1 MDGAHA
7 SQRPGDFYS
16 QNPRTPEPETPTVG
30 PLRIHKVNHSTS
42 TTSTTSTP
50 SRTSSEEAE
59 VDGTSQTRRASPPY
73 PDDHFRPLH
82 AAAGAQHLETPEVNS
97 SGMRRQSSTRAK
109 FGASDPN
116 RPTVSGYAGTPPPSL
131 TPGIAVESNK
141 LAPEV
146 PGKEEVN
153 DDDDGLFQK
162 PPPKSTAPAVPVG
175 DEGIAQST
183 YQQYYPPPAAA
194 TLQPPNAGVNRL
206 SSTASTSTTRAQRG
220 SPPPPETPV
229 LGKPTG
235 GFETGYPY
243 AQNAAASRANQ
254 YANPVARPSTMSP
267 SQQSIEVPRPW
278 TPTEQPGSYPHGP
291 PVAFQGDTEVHPATN
306 YQSPAIS
313 AYQSPPQ
320 STQNRGYQV
329 SPAQPAQQFVTP
341 PVPQFGIPIT
351 QSSSPAQLAQP
362 AQYLQSPQNNQPG
375 SRLSFSPQT
384 HPLEQDMQ
392 RLQVADEPP
401 PAYSSVSQ
409 QRLFSGATSQGF
421 PTEKRLS
428 NASMPSSTSSQD
440 PNLRRHPAFAN
451 DVGQPIAQ
459 QTVQQ
464 PVAST
469 QPATPAPIQVMSPSP
484 GPSITPASPPPLPEG
499 WIAHLDQNSGQY
511 YYIHLPTQSTQWEF
525 PKGPTPL
532 SLQEPLSPTGTFA
545 NSMASPALG
554 GFSQP
559 LASPGFAPQSA
570 SYHRDSMLS
579 MNNLASPTMAGFTGP
594 PPSAGVDMYKVAPT
608 NGVYFGP
615 YLRYTN
621 IDLERGLWLGS
632 ILLITDVPQ
641 PPTIHIHQS
650 TDLSP
655 NPRQLKA
662 NPIYQHQ
669 RWTFYRYDV
678 DLIMDEQDTKWTY
691 AITSHLGCTRYEF
704 LVAGRYETSWRFI
717 SHSGNDFALNV
728 SANERA
734 KLGGIG
740 LMWKDVLQKHVEC
753 GGFHAQLGLGGQIF
767 GDRLWK
773 EVPALRQWTAM
784 SGKENR
790 KNEAWTAKLEDDVSH
805 AYFHYYSSH
814 FDQPHVREAFA
825 QIPHVLTLDDNDI
838 FDGYGSYPDYMQQS
852 NMFKNIGRIGIDM
865 YLLFQHHTTHEIL
878 RNVSGDLDLFSI
890 TGTGWHFVKYLG
902 PAVVVVGPDTR
913 SERDSQ
919 RVMAGPTYQGLFPKV
934 ALLPPSVQHCI
945 WMIPVPLLYP
955 RLETAE
961 QIAHTMATG
970 KKAVTG
976 TFNMLGRVTSSVAGV
991 VGAKGVVGDGFSSIK
1006 KAVGKS
1012 GLMSSVLSPFG
1023 DIDMLDELR
1032 DMWTHESKDLERTYL
1047 IRTLQGIA
1055 HQKSLRMTF
1064 LSGSVNA
1071 CGAGLVHDPSH
1082 PGDHKTMYQ
1091 LIASSIVNAPPPSYV
1106 LRLLNSNPKQPIYIP
1121 PNAQRSAGPHQPV
1134 QPTDTKEDMME
1145 IFVADV
1151 NGAPREM
1158 KRLMGR
1164 RNYVAMV
1171 AYDPETVRGSHGSIV
1186 PGSKGSSRL
1195 SLAADF
1201 MVQNEGAYAAPVKY
1215 GPVIIPSLE
1224 FGR

>member
-1 MDGAHA
+1 MDGAHD
-7 SQRPGDFYS
+7 SQRSGDFHL
-16 QNPRTPEPETPTVG
+16 QTRRTPEPETPTVG

-50 SRTSSEEAE
+50 SRTSSEEAK
-59 VDGTSQTRRASPPY
+59 VDGTSQTRRPSPPY
-73 PDDHFRPLH
+73 PDDRFRPSH
-82 AAAGAQHLETPEVNS
+82 AAAGAQRLGTPELNS

-116 RPTVSGYAGTPPPSL
+116 RPTISGYAGTPPPSL
-131 TPGIAVESNK
+131 TPGIAGDRNK

-162 PPPKSTAPAVPVG
+162 SPPKPTAPAVPIG

-183 YQQYYPPPAAA
+183 YQQYYPPPTAA
-194 TLQPPNAGVNRL
+194 TLQPPTAGVNRL

-229 LGKPTG
+229 IGKPTG
-235 GFETGYPY
+235 GFEYPY

-267 SQQSIEVPRPW
+267 SQQPIEVPRPW

-291 PVAFQGDTEVHPATN
+291 PVAFQGGTEVLPATN
-306 YQSPAIS
+306 YQSPTTA
-313 AYQSPPQ
+313 AYQSPTQ
-320 STQNRGYQV
+320 SAQNRGYQI
-329 SPAQPAQQFVTP
+329 SPGQPVQQFVAP
-341 PVPQFGIPIT
+341 PVPQFGVPIT
-351 QSSSPAQLAQP
+351 QSSSPAQITQP

-421 PTEKRLS
+421 TNEKRLS
-428 NASMPSSTSSQD
+428 NASVPSSTSSQD

-451 DVGQPIAQ
+451 DAGQPIVQ

-469 QPATPAPIQVMSPSP
+469 QPATLAPIQVISPSP

-499 WIAHLDQNSGQY
+499 WIAHLDPNSGQY

-532 SLQEPLSPTGTFA
+532 SLQEPLSPTGTYA
-545 NSMASPALG
+545 NSVASPALG

-559 LASPGFAPQSA
+559 LASPGFAPQNA
-570 SYHRDSMLS
+570 GYHRDSMLS

-594 PPSAGVDMYKVAPT
+594 PLSAGVDMYKVAPT

-669 RWTFYRYDV
+669 RWTFYRYDI
-678 DLIMDEQDTKWTY
+678 DLIMEEQDTKWTY

-740 LMWKDVLQKHVEC
+740 LMWKDVSQKHVEC

-790 KNEAWTAKLEDDVSH
+790 KNEPWTAKLEDDVSH

-825 QIPHVLTLDDNDI
+825 QIPHILTLDDNDI

-890 TGTGWHFVKYLG
+890 TGNGWHFVKYLG

-913 SERDSQ
+913 SERNTQ
-919 RVMAGPTYQGLFPKV
+919 HVMAGVTYQGLFPKV
-934 ALLPPSVQHCI
+934 ATLPPSVQHCI

-1023 DIDMLDELR
+1023 EIDMLDELR

-1121 PNAQRSAGPHQPV
+1121 QNAQRSAGPHQPV

-1151 NGAPREM
+1151 NGAPRDM

-1171 AYDPETVRGSHGSIV
+1171 AYDPEVVRGSHGSV
-1186 PGSKGSSRL
+1186 MPGSKGSSRL